1 MWGKKME
8 FTDMLKRCNL
18 SEISNYI
25 LRNSELSVT
34 NREKDFEKQI
44 LKMEV
49 DTGQLLGK
57 YFNNFKKQDE
67 LLSIIAKRETV
78 IENVYFQ
85 LGLIAGINVICDL
98 ERRKSELNFKTD
110 ETS

>member
-25 LRNSELSVT
+25 LRNSELSVP
-34 NREKDFEKQI
+34 NGEKDFEKQI

-49 DTGQLLGK
+49 DTGKLLGK

-98 ERRKSELNFKTD
+98 EKRKSELNFKTD